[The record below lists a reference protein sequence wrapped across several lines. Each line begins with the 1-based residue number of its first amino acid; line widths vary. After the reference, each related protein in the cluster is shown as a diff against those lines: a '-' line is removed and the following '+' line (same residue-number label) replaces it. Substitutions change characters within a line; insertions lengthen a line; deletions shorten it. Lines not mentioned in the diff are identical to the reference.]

1 MLRQLARLS
10 MAVPAAGDR
19 ATAIAVYADSTD
31 RTLIAADL
39 GHEGVACVDD
49 VARAAVLLCDLWE
62 STRLPRARAWAAS
75 LVDFLLYMQLADG
88 RFVNF
93 IAEWDGRHNDRG
105 PTSFAGGGFWHAR
118 GVRALAKAWLALGD
132 ERARQGLALGL
143 PLIREG
149 RDVPPD
155 VRSIHALMA
164 VELLRSGQLVELA
177 TDLERWC
184 EEIVALRRGDVLLDN
199 PDEAEP
205 HLWGHLQEGVLAEA
219 GRLLDRPD
227 LIEVARRSAVAYL
240 APLIESGFDLA
251 TVQPYGVAS
260 AAYGVERLA
269 DVTRD
274 PMFRGLAAKARA
286 WFGGRNSAH
295 LPVYDSST
303 GRVHDGIDDGV
314 LNPHSGAESNVV
326 AAQALIADL
335 VRIAPAVFPVVDA
348 CFPRTVRERLAGD
361 ALERT
366 A

>member
-1 MLRQLARLS
+1 MLRQLARLA
-10 MAVPAAGDR
+10 MPVEAAGDR
-19 ATAIAVYADSTD
+19 ATAIAVYADGGD
-31 RTLIAADL
+31 LPLVAADL

-49 VARAAVLLCDLWE
+49 AARAAVLLCDLWDA
-62 STRLPRARAWAAS
+62 TRLPRARTWAAS
-75 LVDFLLYMQLADG
+75 LVDFLLYMQLLDG

-93 IAEWDGRHNDRG
+93 IADRDGGRNERG

-143 PLIREG
+143 PLIREA

-155 VRSIHALMA
+155 VRSIHAIMA
-164 VELLRSGQLVELA
+164 VELVRSGQLVELA
-177 TDLERWC
+177 KDLERWC
-184 EEIVALRRGDVLLDN
+184 AEIVALRDGDVLLDN
-199 PDEAEP
+199 PDETQP

-227 LIEVARRSAVAYL
+227 LIEIARRSALAYL
-240 APLIESGFDLA
+240 APLIEGGFDLP

-269 DVTRD
+269 AVTRD
-274 PMFRGLAAKARA
+274 PVFRDLAWKARA

-295 LPVYDSST
+295 RPVYDASA
-303 GRVHDGIDDGV
+303 GRVHDGIDDGIV
-314 LNPHSGAESNVV
+314 NPHSGAESNVV

-335 VRIAPAVFPVVDA
+335 VRIAPALFPVVDA
-348 CFPRTVRERLAGD
+348 CFPSPVRARLAVSP
-361 ALERT
+361 LERT